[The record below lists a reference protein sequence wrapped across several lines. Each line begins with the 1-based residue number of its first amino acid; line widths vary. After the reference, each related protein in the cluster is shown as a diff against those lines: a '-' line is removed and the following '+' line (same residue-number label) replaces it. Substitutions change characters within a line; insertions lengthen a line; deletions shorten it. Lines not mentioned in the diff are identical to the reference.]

1 MGGFL
6 VVYGIILNVTLNAQ
20 ASGHYQQGRWLDIG
34 WTASYCVLILL
45 PATWNVHE
53 DPPAPELRSST
64 LQMVALYSPLLIPA
78 IVFPLLLSLAQEQ
91 FVWSVVLVMV
101 SFVAAGGR
109 MFVVQ
114 RQLLMRSRQLQS
126 NLSLLK
132 GITEGTMDA
141 IFVKIS
147 KAVT

>member
-1 MGGFL
+1 
-6 VVYGIILNVTLNAQ
+6 
-20 ASGHYQQGRWLDIG
+20 
-34 WTASYCVLILL
+34 
-45 PATWNVHE
+45 
-53 DPPAPELRSST
+53 
-64 LQMVALYSPLLIPA
+64 MVALYSPLLIPA

-141 IFVKIS
+141 IFVKDLKGRYLMINS
-147 KAVT
+147 AGAGFVGMAVEEIVGKTDRELFDPETARLVMEADTG